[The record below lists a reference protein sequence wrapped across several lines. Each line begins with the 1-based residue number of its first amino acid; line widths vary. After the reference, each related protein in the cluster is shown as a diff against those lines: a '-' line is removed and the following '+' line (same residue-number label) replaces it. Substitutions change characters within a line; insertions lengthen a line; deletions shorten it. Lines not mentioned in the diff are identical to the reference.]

1 MPLAQYKVLGQVNP
15 ASGTQTLLYN
25 TPHYY
30 STKVSSLVICNYSN
44 SAARFN
50 VIAANTTGA
59 QFHINSNTLIS
70 GNDTMIIDN
79 IGLDD
84 NSNVYVTPVNSS
96 SLSFSLF
103 GKEQIKPYEA
113 VTVQYLIIG
122 GGGGSGGQVNYQG
135 TGGGGGAGGLTYGS
149 FSMRKTSDN
158 VLAITVGAGG
168 SAGNYG
174 GYGSN
179 GEDTIISQGSATKS
193 IGYGGGAG
201 AYGDDQY
208 PGGDGSKHDGTSGGS
223 GGGGSGSTGTIN
235 GQGGSA
241 IQPSSIY
248 GGLGNSGGAATVKS
262 GGGRAGG
269 YGGGAGGGYTGT
281 LGSRAYGNGISLTT
295 ALASFPTTTYSGNF
309 AQGGKDGGNEST
321 GGQAAGAANTGN
333 GGDGGN
339 TFNSGGS
346 NGGSGTAF
354 LWWTQEYP
362 FVELP
367 VITGSYTYIRQNG
380 YSIYRF
386 TDSGSIR
393 F

>member
-1 MPLAQYKVLGQVNP
+1 MPLASYKVLGQVNP
-15 ASGTQTLLYN
+15 ASGVQTLLYN

-103 GKEQIKPYEA
+103 GKEQVKPYEA

-122 GGGGSGGQVNYQG
+122 GGGGGGRQQNYRGQ
-135 TGGGGGAGGLTYGS
+135 GGGGGAGGLTYGS
-149 FSMRKTSDN
+149 FSMRKTTDN

-168 SAGNYG
+168 AGG
-174 GYGSN
+174 VDASGSN
-179 GEDTIISQGSATKS
+179 GANTIISQGSATKS
-193 IGYGGGAG
+193 IGYGGGGGGIGDYQYGGAG
-201 AYGDDQY
+201 TIHA
-208 PGGDGSKHDGTSGGS
+208 GSSGGS
-223 GGGGSGSTGTIN
+223 GGGGSGSDGTFN

-262 GGGRAGG
+262 SGTRAGG

-295 ALASFPTTTYSGNF
+295 ALASFPTTTYSGFF
-309 AQGGKDGGNEST
+309 AQGGKDGGNDGAGT
-321 GGQAAGAANTGN
+321 QQPGAANTGN
-333 GGDGGN
+333 GADGGN
-339 TFNSGGS
+339 TFNGNGS

-354 LWWTQEYP
+354 LWWPQEYP

>member
-1 MPLAQYKVLGQVNP
+1 MPLASYKVLGQVNP
-15 ASGTQTLLYN
+15 ASGVQTLLYN

-103 GKEQIKPYEA
+103 GKEQVKPYES

-122 GGGGSGGQVNYQG
+122 GGGGSGGQRNYQG

-149 FSMRKTSDN
+149 FSMRKTTDN
-158 VLAITVGAGG
+158 VLAITIGA
-168 SAGNYG
+168 AGAAG
-174 GYGSN
+174 GYGGAGSN
-179 GEDTIISQGSATKS
+179 GGNTIIAHGSATKS
-193 IGYGGGAG
+193 IGYGGGGG
-201 AYGDDQY
+201 ADGDDQV
-208 PGGDGSKHDGTSGGS
+208 GGSASKHTGNSGGS
-223 GGGGSGSTGTIN
+223 GGGGSGSDGTTN

-248 GGLGNSGGAATVKS
+248 GGLGNSGGGAAQTVPLL
-262 GGGRAGG
+262 AGG

-281 LGSRAYGNGISLTT
+281 LGFRAYGNGISLTT

-309 AQGGKDGGNEST
+309 AQGGKDGYVEDSAT
-321 GGQAAGAANTGN
+321 QEPGAANTGN

-339 TFNSGGS
+339 TFNDGGS

-354 LWWTQEYP
+354 LWWTQYP

>member
-1 MPLAQYKVLGQVNP
+1 MSLAQYKVLGQVNP
-15 ASGTQTLLYN
+15 ASGVQTLLYN

-44 SAARFN
+44 SAAKFH

-59 QFHINSNTLIS
+59 QFYLYSNTLIS

-103 GKEQIKPYEA
+103 GKEQVKPYES

-122 GGGGSGGQVNYQG
+122 GGGGGGPQYNYQG
-135 TGGGGGAGGLTYGS
+135 TGGAGGAGGLTYGS
-149 FSMRKTSDN
+149 FSMRKTTDN

-168 SAGNYG
+168 VNGEP
-174 GYGSN
+174 GSN
-179 GEDTIISQGSATKS
+179 GGDTIIAQGSLTRSVA
-193 IGYGGGAG
+193 YGGGGG
-201 AYGDDQY
+201 ARGDDQY
-208 PGGDGSKHDGTSGGS
+208 GGPSSSHPGVAGGS
-223 GGGGSGSTGTIN
+223 GGGGAGGDGGTYAL
-235 GQGGSA
+235 GGA
-241 IQPSSIY
+241 ATQPSSIY
-248 GGLGNSGGAATVKS
+248 GGLGNSGGSATNIA
-262 GGGRAGG
+262 GGSRAGG

-309 AQGGKDGGNEST
+309 AQGGKDGGSTLST
-321 GGQAAGAANTGN
+321 GTQQPGAANTGN
-333 GGDGGN
+333 GADGGN
-339 TFNSGGS
+339 TFNSIGS

-354 LWWTQEYP
+354 LWWPQEYP

-367 VITGSYTYIRQNG
+367 VITGPYTYIRQNG

>member
-15 ASGTQTLLYN
+15 ASGVQTLLYN

-103 GKEQIKPYEA
+103 GKEQVKPYEA

-122 GGGGSGGQVNYQG
+122 GGGAGGRQQNYQG

-149 FSMRKTSDN
+149 FSMRKTTDN

-168 SAGNYG
+168 AGSDASGNG
-174 GYGSN
+174 NNGSN
-179 GEDTIISQGSATKS
+179 TIISQGSLTRS
-193 IGYGGGAG
+193 IAYGGGGGGLGDNQYGG
-201 AYGDDQY
+201 AASIHRGNN
-208 PGGDGSKHDGTSGGS
+208 GGS
-223 GGGGSGSTGTIN
+223 GGGGSGSDGTFN

-248 GGLGNSGGAATVKS
+248 GGLGNSGGGVTFP
-262 GGGRAGG
+262 GGGSRTGG

-309 AQGGKDGGNEST
+309 AQGGADGGGAENSDT
-321 GGQAAGAANTGN
+321 AGAANTGN

-339 TFNSGGS
+339 TFNGGAVS
-346 NGGSGTAF
+346 GGSGTAF

>member
-15 ASGTQTLLYN
+15 ASGVQTLLYN

-103 GKEQIKPYEA
+103 GKEQVKPYEA

-122 GGGGSGGQVNYQG
+122 GGGGGGRQQNYQG

-149 FSMRKTSDN
+149 FSMRKTTDN

-168 SAGNYG
+168 AGGSGYG
-174 GYGSN
+174 GN
-179 GEDTIISQGSATKS
+179 GANTIISQGSATKS
-193 IGYGGGAG
+193 IGYGGGGG
-201 AYGDDQY
+201 AIGDDQY
-208 PGGDGSKHDGTSGGS
+208 NGAGSKRDGSSGGS
-223 GGGGSGSTGTIN
+223 GGGGGGSDGTTN

-248 GGLGNSGGAATVKS
+248 GGLGNSGGASTVKS
-262 GGGRAGG
+262 GGARAGG

-309 AQGGKDGGNEST
+309 AQGGKDGGDQSAGT
-321 GGQAAGAANTGN
+321 QQAGAANTGN
-333 GGDGGN
+333 GADGGN
-339 TFNSGGS
+339 TFNGNGS